1 MKKPLLL
8 AVIVLLYGQ
17 MLTAQVV
24 YNESFDNY
32 TIGNLGT
39 DPTGVVPGQGG
50 WLTEMFQT
58 VNNNYAT
65 ITAETNKG
73 KVLTLS
79 SAATSPYKCNLGV
92 KKTDID
98 LFINQRSAGNNV
110 LKFEIEYFTGAQHG
124 KGSSS
129 AHQRFGL
136 FYDPTKLNLTDALIQ
151 FLFQSTTGEIGVIC
165 KDQTKLVY
173 LDNNPNNN
181 PNHHP
186 TVPFNT
192 WITFTVYLDYN
203 NKKAYFQTPYFNTVA
218 VSDFLINSTS
228 KNLIDDFKPSV
239 LKFTFSSDV
248 NTTQVFTKF
257 DNIKIT
263 ALKNV
268 PPEVLSTNSFL
279 SEKFNLFPNP
289 ATDLV
294 NITNSDVMV
303 VNQVEIYDVTGKL
316 INTQKFSNETE
327 IQLNV
332 ETLNSGTYL
341 LHLHT
346 NEGIAVKKLIKK

>member
-1 MKKPLLL
+1 
-8 AVIVLLYGQ
+8 
-17 MLTAQVV
+17 
-24 YNESFDNY
+24 
-32 TIGNLGT
+32 
-39 DPTGVVPGQGG
+39 
-50 WLTEMFQT
+50 MFQT

-98 LFINQRSAGNNV
+98 LFINQRSTGNNI

-124 KGSSS
+124 KGSST

-136 FYDPTKLNLTDALIQ
+136 YDKNDALVQ
-151 FLFQSTTGEIGVIC
+151 FTFQSITGNVNAQC
-165 KDQTKLVY
+165 KDQTKLIY

-186 TVPFNT
+186 TIPFNT
-192 WITFTVYLDYN
+192 WVTFIVYLDYN

-228 KNLIDDFKPSV
+228 TNLIDDFKPSV
-239 LKFTFSSDV
+239 LLLSFSSDV

-268 PPEVLSTNSFL
+268 PPEVLSTTNFL

-289 ATDLV
+289 ASDIV
-294 NITNSDVMV
+294 NITNSENMIVNKVDV
-303 VNQVEIYDVTGKL
+303 YDVTGKF
-316 INTQKFSNETE
+316 INTQKFSNESE
-327 IQLNV
+327 IKLKV
-332 ETLNSGTYL
+332 EALNSGTYL
-341 LHLHT
+341 LHLHV